1 MKCFSLKF
9 VYFFSDALLPALG
22 ECYEVVEW
30 KVLGGALGVCEA
42 DLERIQRDEPSELLR
57 QKAMLSRW
65 ISSGNASWRGLV
77 DALLFPPLK
86 AEGVA
91 KAISKKYKTW

>member
-1 MKCFSLKF
+1 M
-9 VYFFSDALLPALG
+9 
-22 ECYEVVEW
+22 
-30 KVLGGALGVCEA
+30 CEA
-42 DLERIQRDEPSELLR
+42 DLERIQRDEHSELLR

-91 KAISKKYKTW
+91 KAIAKKYTTW